1 MSPNSC
7 RGSRVHNGSP
17 GACRGC
23 LRYPGA
29 PRPALE
35 GGVLFLQEGA
45 RRGSPQPRLGR
56 GRSGQEGAEPAAYG
70 AQMFAAGAGRVGARP
85 EGPRRA
91 GKAEAGGGARRG
103 TRRRPRAENRW
114 PRGLCQ
120 VARGLG
126 EGVLARSP
134 GFA

>member
-23 LRYPGA
+23 PRAPGA

-45 RRGSPQPRLGR
+45 RRGVPSTPAGEGALRAGRRRASRLRSPNVCSR
-56 GRSGQEGAEPAAYG
+56 GR
-70 AQMFAAGAGRVGARP
+70 AGGARP
-85 EGPRRA
+85 SGPRRA

-126 EGVLARSP
+126 GCAARSP